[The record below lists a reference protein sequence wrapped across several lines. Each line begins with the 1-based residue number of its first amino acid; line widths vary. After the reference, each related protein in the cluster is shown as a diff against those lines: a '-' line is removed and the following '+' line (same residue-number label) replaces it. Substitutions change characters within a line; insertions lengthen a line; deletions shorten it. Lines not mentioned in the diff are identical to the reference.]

1 MAAYDKRLRGF
12 QRQMDGPDAVRVRE
26 RLSKPIMDMK
36 HDLIWL
42 QKRVKS
48 LKPVIRSLISE
59 RFMGEEVIFYIQVR
73 RGDGCLWCCMHIC
86 VSMDAWLILL
96 TLSQIH
102 RNENTTTATARA
114 ATTRWTFCSTTSP
127 PC

>member
-73 RGDGCLWCCMHIC
+73 RGVCVFVLCCCMRRC
-86 VSMDAWLILL
+86 VSMDRWRAWVDG
-96 TLSQIH
+96 
-102 RNENTTTATARA
+102 
-114 ATTRWTFCSTTSP
+114 
-127 PC
+127 